1 MRKPQ
6 KRGNSYYLDR
16 LEKEHPAIHA
26 EFKAGKFPSALKAF
40 EAAGLKVRRSR
51 LLELKNAWDK
61 ASAEERREF
70 ASWLRARRTRRSPA
84 KARVVAVDG
93 YLEEWAKTRITE
105 IVNAR
110 KILSGD
116 MMEEMGFSRLDT
128 SVFRALARSHQI
140 KPEVVSALAIWIDA
154 NAHVK
159 PTPA

>member
-26 EFKAGKFPSALKAF
+26 EFKADKFPSALKAL

-51 LLELKNAWDK
+51 LLELKNGWDK
-61 ASAEERREF
+61 ATADERREF
-70 ASWLRARRTRRSPA
+70 VAWLRARRTSRPA
-84 KARVVAVDG
+84 PKARVVAVDG
-93 YLEEWAKTRITE
+93 YLEEWAKKRIIE

-110 KILSGD
+110 KIRSAD
-116 MMEEMGFSRLDT
+116 MMEEMGFSRSDT
-128 SVFRALARSHQI
+128 SVFRAITRTHRIGSD
-140 KPEVVSALAIWIDA
+140 VVSALAIWIDA

-159 PTPA
+159 PAAA